1 MNKVKNL
8 LLLLALLTSAILN
21 AQIRTTIY
29 PNGDAFRFRQ
39 ELQNV
44 SSNNIPNLDFLI
56 ININEV
62 YYA

>member
-1 MNKVKNL
+1 MNKIKITL
-8 LLLLALLTSAILN
+8 LFAFIFSAMLN
-21 AQIRTTIY
+21 AQVRTTIY
-29 PNGDAFRFRQ
+29 VNGDAFRFRQ

-62 YYA
+62 SYA